1 MDNAEANYSLP
12 LTPRIIDGG
21 SGMLDVSRQI
31 KEKVKNWSYAW
42 RMTGNTKWANRVYE
56 ELNVSINKD
65 CTDNS
70 MPQETTQTISSAPT
84 TIRVGT
90 RSTSSMW
97 PKWLPPLLSAM
108 IGATTNGR
116 TTSARCSVPP

>member
-42 RMTGNTKWANRVYE
+42 RMTGNTKGANRVYE
-56 ELNVSINKD
+56 
-65 CTDNS
+65 
-70 MPQETTQTISSAPT
+70 
-84 TIRVGT
+84 
-90 RSTSSMW
+90 
-97 PKWLPPLLSAM
+97 
-108 IGATTNGR
+108 
-116 TTSARCSVPP
+116 